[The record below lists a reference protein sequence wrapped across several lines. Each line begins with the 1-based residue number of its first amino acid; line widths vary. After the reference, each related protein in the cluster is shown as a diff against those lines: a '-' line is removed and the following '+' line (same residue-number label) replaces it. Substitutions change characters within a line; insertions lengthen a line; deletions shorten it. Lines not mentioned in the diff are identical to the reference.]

1 MMDSAKYR
9 YWRDEYAD
17 LMIESVSNDL
27 VLEYEEGEAGT
38 LNASDEFIVEED
50 FVSQLIEQWIKDQAI
65 YLDTSKAIVENLN
78 YDIFA
83 EHEYYEVRPKDWFQA
98 CEWALELAIHTDQNI
113 ETIYQ
118 VTNEK
123 LQKLWKK

>member
-9 YWRDEYAD
+9 YWQTEYSD
-17 LMIESVSNDL
+17 LMIESVSESL
-27 VLEYEEGEAGT
+27 VLEYEEGVAGEVV
-38 LNASDEFIVEED
+38 DEFIVEQD
-50 FVSQLIEQWIKDQAI
+50 YVSQLIEQWINDQSI
-65 YLDTSKAIVENLN
+65 YLDTAKAIVENLN
-78 YDIFA
+78 YDIFE
-83 EHEYYEVRPKDWFQA
+83 EHEYYEERPKDWYQA
-98 CEWALELAIHTDQNI
+98 CEWALELAIHTDDNI

>member
-1 MMDSAKYR
+1 MMDNAKYR
-9 YWRDEYAD
+9 YWQAEYSD
-17 LMIESVSNDL
+17 LMIESVSDTL
-27 VLEYEEGEAGT
+27 VLEYEEGVAGEVV
-38 LNASDEFIVEED
+38 DEFIVEQD
-50 FVSQLIEQWIKDQAI
+50 YVSQLIEQWINDQSI

-78 YDIFA
+78 YDIFE
-83 EHEYYEVRPKDWFQA
+83 EHEYYEERPKDWYQA
-98 CEWALELAIHTDQNI
+98 CEWALELAIHTDNNI

>member
-9 YWRDEYAD
+9 YWQAEYSD
-17 LMIESVSNDL
+17 LMIESVSDSL
-27 VLEYEEGEAGT
+27 VLEAESAPEFSVE
-38 LNASDEFIVEED
+38 EFIVEQD
-50 FVSQLIEQWIKDQAI
+50 YVSQIIEQWINDQCI
-65 YLDTSKAIVENLN
+65 YLDTAKEVVDNLN
-78 YDIFA
+78 YDIFE
-83 EHEYYEVRPKDWFQA
+83 EHEYYEERPKDWYQA
-98 CEWALELAIHTDQNI
+98 CEWALELAIHTDNNI

>member
-17 LMIESVSNDL
+17 LMIESVSDTL
-27 VLEYEEGEAGT
+27 VLEYEEGVAGEVV
-38 LNASDEFIVEED
+38 DEFIVEED
-50 FVSQLIEQWIKDQAI
+50 YVSQLIEQWIKDQAI

-78 YDIFA
+78 YDIFE
-83 EHEYYEVRPKDWFQA
+83 EHEYYEERPKDWYQA
-98 CEWALELAIHTDQNI
+98 CEWALELAIHTDDNI

-118 VTNEK
+118 ITNEK

>member
-9 YWRDEYAD
+9 YWQTEYAD
-17 LMIESVSNDL
+17 LMIESVSESL
-27 VLEYEEGEAGT
+27 VLEYEEGVAGEVV
-38 LNASDEFIVEED
+38 DEFIVEQD
-50 FVSQLIEQWIKDQAI
+50 YVSKLIEQWINDQAI

-78 YDIFA
+78 YDIFE
-83 EHEYYEVRPKDWFQA
+83 EHEYYEERPKDWFQA

>member
-1 MMDSAKYR
+1 MDKAKYR

-27 VLEYEEGEAGT
+27 VLEYEEGVAGEVV
-38 LNASDEFIVEED
+38 DEFIVEQD
-50 FVSQLIEQWIKDQAI
+50 YVRQLIERWINDQSM
-65 YLDTSKAIVENLN
+65 YLDTAKEIVDNLD
-78 YDIFA
+78 YDIFE
-83 EHEYYEVRPKDWFQA
+83 EHEYYEEKPKDWFQA
-98 CEWALELAIHTDQNI
+98 CEWALDLAIHTDDNI

-118 VTNEK
+118 ITNEK

>member
-9 YWRDEYAD
+9 YWQAEYSD
-17 LMIESVSNDL
+17 LMIKSVSDTL
-27 VLEYEEGEAGT
+27 VLEYEEGVAGEVV
-38 LNASDEFIVEED
+38 DEFIVEQD
-50 FVSQLIEQWIKDQAI
+50 YVSQLIEQWINDQAI

-78 YDIFA
+78 YDIFE
-83 EHEYYEVRPKDWFQA
+83 EHEYYEERPKDWYQA
-98 CEWALELAIHTDQNI
+98 CEWALELAIHTDDNI

>member
-17 LMIESVSNDL
+17 LMIESVSDTL
-27 VLEYEEGEAGT
+27 VLEYEEGVAGEVV
-38 LNASDEFIVEED
+38 DEFIVEQD
-50 FVSQLIEQWIKDQAI
+50 YVRQLVEQWINDQSI

-78 YDIFA
+78 YDIFE
-83 EHEYYEVRPKDWFQA
+83 EHEYYEERPKDWYQA
-98 CEWALELAIHTDQNI
+98 CEWALELAIHTDDNI

>member
-9 YWRDEYAD
+9 YWQTEYAD

-98 CEWALELAIHTDQNI
+98 CEWALESAIHTDLNI
-113 ETIYQ
+113 QTIYRI
-118 VTNEK
+118 TNEK

>member
-9 YWRDEYAD
+9 YWQAEYSD
-17 LMIESVSNDL
+17 LMIESVSESL
-27 VLEYEEGEAGT
+27 VLEYEEGVAGEVV
-38 LNASDEFIVEED
+38 DEFIVEQD
-50 FVSQLIEQWIKDQAI
+50 YVSQLIEQWINDQSI
-65 YLDTSKAIVENLN
+65 YLDTAKEVIENLD
-78 YDIFA
+78 YDIFE
-83 EHEYYEVRPKDWFQA
+83 EHEYYEEKPKDWFQA

>member
-9 YWRDEYAD
+9 YWQAEYSD
-17 LMIESVSNDL
+17 LMIESVSESL
-27 VLEYEEGEAGT
+27 VLQAESSPEF
-38 LNASDEFIVEED
+38 SVDEFIVEQD
-50 FVSQLIEQWIKDQAI
+50 YVSQLIEQWINDQAI

-78 YDIFA
+78 YDIFE
-83 EHEYYEVRPKDWFQA
+83 EHEYYEERPKDWYQA
-98 CEWALELAIHTDQNI
+98 CEWALELAIHTDDNI

>member
-17 LMIESVSNDL
+17 LMIESVSDSL
-27 VLEYEEGEAGT
+27 VLEAESSPEFSVE
-38 LNASDEFIVEED
+38 EFIVEQD
-50 FVSQLIEQWIKDQAI
+50 YVRQLIEQWIKDQAI

-98 CEWALELAIHTDQNI
+98 CEWALERAIHTDLNI
-113 ETIYQ
+113 ETIYRI
-118 VTNEK
+118 TNEK

>member
-1 MMDSAKYR
+1 MMDNAKYR
-9 YWRDEYAD
+9 YWQAEYSD
-17 LMIESVSNDL
+17 LMIESVSDTL
-27 VLEYEEGEAGT
+27 VLEYEEGVAGEVV
-38 LNASDEFIVEED
+38 DEFIVEQD
-50 FVSQLIEQWIKDQAI
+50 YVSQLIEQWINDQSI

-78 YDIFA
+78 YDIFE
-83 EHEYYEVRPKDWFQA
+83 EHEYYEERPKDWYQA
-98 CEWALELAIHTDQNI
+98 CEWALELAIHTDDNI

>member
-1 MMDSAKYR
+1 MMDNAKYR
-9 YWRDEYAD
+9 YWQAEYSD
-17 LMIESVSNDL
+17 LMIESVSDTL
-27 VLEYEEGEAGT
+27 VLEYEEGIAGEVV
-38 LNASDEFIVEED
+38 DEFIVEQD
-50 FVSQLIEQWIKDQAI
+50 YVSQLIEQWINDQSI

-78 YDIFA
+78 YDIFE
-83 EHEYYEVRPKDWFQA
+83 EHEYYEERPKDWYQA
-98 CEWALELAIHTDQNI
+98 CEWALELAIHTDDNI

>member
-9 YWRDEYAD
+9 YWQTEYSD
-17 LMIESVSNDL
+17 LMIESVSESL
-27 VLEYEEGEAGT
+27 VLEYEEGVAGEVV
-38 LNASDEFIVEED
+38 DEFIVEQD
-50 FVSQLIEQWIKDQAI
+50 YVSQLIEQWINDQSI
-65 YLDTSKAIVENLN
+65 YLDTAKEVVENLD
-78 YDIFA
+78 YDIFE
-83 EHEYYEVRPKDWFQA
+83 EHEYYEEKPKDWFQA

>member
-17 LMIESVSNDL
+17 LMIESVSDTL
-27 VLEYEEGEAGT
+27 VLEYEEGVAGEVV
-38 LNASDEFIVEED
+38 DEFIVEQD
-50 FVSQLIEQWIKDQAI
+50 YVRQLVEQWINDQSI

-78 YDIFA
+78 YDIFE
-83 EHEYYEVRPKDWFQA
+83 EHEYYEERPKDWFQA
-98 CEWALELAIHTDQNI
+98 CEWALELAIHTDDNI